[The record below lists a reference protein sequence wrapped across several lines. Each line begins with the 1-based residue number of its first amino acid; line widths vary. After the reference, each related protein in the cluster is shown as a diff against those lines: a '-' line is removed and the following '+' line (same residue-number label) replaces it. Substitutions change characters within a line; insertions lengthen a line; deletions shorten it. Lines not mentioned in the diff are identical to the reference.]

1 VDRRHKGYVAS
12 TEADVRL
19 MRSLLF
25 VPANRDRM
33 IAGARRSAADA
44 IVLDLE
50 DAVAG
55 AAKPEGRAAAAAA
68 IPAFAAD
75 GRELFV
81 RLNGL
86 ASRLTR
92 DDVLA
97 VVRPGLAGVVLPKV
111 DAPQHLRDLDVLLRE
126 AEMANDVRPGDIAV
140 IPIIESARAV
150 LRCEEIAQA
159 TDRLI
164 ALSIGGEDY
173 SADIGVER
181 DAGGI
186 GLQHIRS
193 VVVQVATAYGL
204 APIDTPYADYRD
216 EKGLIAETTLARAI
230 GLKGKYVIHPDQIAT
245 ANRLFA
251 PDARQA
257 ADARRVIDAYE
268 RALADGVG
276 SVSLHGRMVDAPVA
290 ARARALLAAVDTV
303 AGAGRKRPA
312 RARRT

>member
-1 VDRRHKGYVAS
+1 M
-12 TEADVRL
+12 RL

-33 IAGARRSAADA
+33 IAAARRSAADA

-50 DAVAG
+50 DAVAD
-55 AAKPEGRAAAAAA
+55 AAKGEGRAAAARA

-92 DDVLA
+92 DDVAA
-97 VVRPGLAGVVLPKV
+97 VVQPGIAGVVLPKV
-111 DAPQHLRDLDVLLRE
+111 EAPQDLRDLDVLLRE
-126 AEMANDVRPGDIAV
+126 AEMANSVRPGDVAV
-140 IPIIESARAV
+140 IPIIESARGV

-164 ALSIGGEDY
+164 ALSVGGEDY

-181 DAGGI
+181 DANGI
-186 GLQHIRS
+186 GLQHIRG

-204 APIDTPYADYRD
+204 VPVDTPYADYGD

-245 ANRLFA
+245 VNRIFT

-257 ADARRVIDAYE
+257 AAARRIVEAYD
-268 RALADGVG
+268 RAVSEGLG
-276 SVSLHGRMVDAPVA
+276 SLSVDGRMVDAPIA
-290 ARARALLAAVDTV
+290 ARARAVLAAE
-303 AGAGRKRPA
+303 AASRERPL
-312 RARRT
+312 RARRS